1 VHLIAPRPSQAG
13 LSLAARRADLERS
26 LRPARYFAER
36 IARAG
41 ATPTVENMPPVLRMR
56 ESSFY
61 FSSIGLAAEDLAW
74 ICARVPGLRA
84 TLDLSHA
91 GLYVNCR
98 RFARQQLPAPDAPDG
113 AYQQLYRYVRELPAV
128 DDLLGY
134 AEPLAEHLETV
145 HVANA
150 SGLLGEGA
158 PYDRGDFD
166 LDRAV
171 AQLSGRARYFVTE
184 TLELDHNRAI
194 EMRRALE
201 AMRTVLSAA
210 SRA

>member
-1 VHLIAPRPSQAG
+1 
-13 LSLAARRADLERS
+13 
-26 LRPARYFAER
+26 
-36 IARAG
+36 
-41 ATPTVENMPPVLRMR
+41 MR

-74 ICARVPGLRA
+74 ICERVPGLRA

-91 GLYVNCR
+91 GLYVNCH
-98 RFARQQLPAPDAPDG
+98 RFARQRLAAPDTSDG
-113 AYQQLYRYVRELPAV
+113 AYEQLYRYVRELPAV

-134 AEPLAEHLETV
+134 AEPLAGQLETV

-158 PYDRGDFD
+158 PYDQGDFD

-171 AQLSGRARYFVTE
+171 SSLAGRARYFVTE
-184 TLELDHNRAI
+184 TLERDHDRAI

-201 AMRTVLSAA
+201 AMRAVLSAP